1 MDNVLV
7 TGGAGFIG
15 SNLVKRLL
23 ELGKSVVVVDNLS
36 SGKIENIGPF
46 IEKGALFY
54 EHDVTDEEMLK
65 RIFLLHKPKI
75 VFHLAAQASVSKSV
89 REPDFD
95 AKVNIFGSLNLLK
108 LSVEYGVEKFIFSST
123 GGAIYGD
130 DVETPTP
137 ETTCPSPISPYGIA
151 KLSTEKYVGFFG
163 KEKGLRY
170 TCLRYGNVYGPRQD
184 PYGEAGVVAIFTER
198 MLKGEDVTINGD
210 GEYIRDYVY
219 VEDVVEANI
228 SAMERGNGEVINI
241 GTGIGTSVNELF
253 GILRDITGYEKDPIY
268 GPPRPGDLRRSVL
281 DWRRAKEVL
290 NWEPKVSL
298 REGLERTVE
307 WFRRRGDQSS

>member
-54 EHDVTDEEMLK
+54 EHDITDEEMIK
-65 RIFLLHKPKI
+65 RIFLLHKPKV

-95 AKVNIFGSLNLLK
+95 AGVNIMGSLNLLK
-108 LSVEYGVEKFIFSST
+108 LSIEYGVEKFIFSST
-123 GGAIYGD
+123 GGAIYGNGVD
-130 DVETPTP
+130 TPTP
-137 ETTCPSPISPYGIA
+137 ETTCPNPVSPYGIA
-151 KLSTEKYVGFFG
+151 KLSVEKYVGFFG

-210 GEYIRDYVY
+210 GEYVRDYVY
-219 VEDVVEANI
+219 VEDVVEANVL
-228 SAMERGNGEVINI
+228 AMERGDGEVINI
-241 GTGIGTSVNELF
+241 GTGVGTSVNELF
-253 GILRDITGYEKDPIY
+253 KILKEVTSYEKDPVY
-268 GPPRPGDLRRSVL
+268 GPPRPGDLRKSIL
-281 DWRRAKEVL
+281 DWTKAREVL
-290 NWEPKVSL
+290 GWEPKVSL
-298 REGLERTVE
+298 REGIEKTVE
-307 WFRRRGDQSS
+307 WFRKRGDQNS